1 MLLQH
6 AEDDLESPG
15 SLRRAVEDLTSLR
28 AGKIRRFVQISVR
41 DRVNAVRVN
50 ELSSFEI
57 EANRPVL
64 CKVLESLYAMQV
76 PELEGELVTQ
86 STSAGA
92 SSTAGGT
99 EARPAQPRELRRVI
113 RR

>member
-1 MLLQH
+1 
-6 AEDDLESPG
+6 
-15 SLRRAVEDLTSLR
+15 
-28 AGKIRRFVQISVR
+28 
-41 DRVNAVRVN
+41 
-50 ELSSFEI
+50 
-57 EANRPVL
+57 
-64 CKVLESLYAMQV
+64 LYAMQV